1 MEYLLKSSAI
11 IILFYLCYKLFLQ
24 RETFFTSNRW
34 FLITGLFTAIA
45 IPFIVIPVYVE
56 YTPVAQN
63 FIAVGKIIETQQTE
77 QAFNYMQLLPLAY
90 SIGVVVLLLKF
101 GIELFSLFSLL
112 KKNSL
117 EKSGNHYY
125 IKISK
130 NIAPFSFFNYIVYN
144 PSHFNPEELK
154 HIINHEKVHSKQ
166 FHSID
171 IIITHLA
178 TILFWFNPFMWL
190 YKKALQQNLEFIAD
204 QEAQHVSSCE
214 KSYQMLL
221 VKASTNSNQLALA
234 NNFYT
239 SLIKKR
245 IVMLHKSKSNKL
257 RAWKYI
263 LILPAL
269 ALFLMSFNTKTVY
282 IEKVIPIETPIIDYA
297 TVEGL
302 DATEQPKIA
311 TTQKQTKAITTTAK
325 GTSTKKAA
333 TVKSKTAKSTTSIL
347 ADTEMFLIT
356 KDFTDADFD
365 NLKSKLESNGASV
378 KFKGIK
384 RNKSNEITAIKI
396 DIVYKNSNAN
406 YHVKGDE
413 PIADIKIVLD
423 EDGKSVA
430 IGHVENSLKNIHF
443 VSDDGK
449 VKFSQNNGNN
459 VVFIS
464 KDDDNVHADKKV
476 IVKQN
481 VKTTTNGKS
490 NTVIEIKTDDDN
502 VQVIE
507 LNEDTD
513 NEENV
518 FVVKKDKDNVW
529 VTKDVKTI
537 VLTDEDGKDVEIIA
551 SENGNNTFAYSKGN
565 PLFILDGKEISRK
578 EMTDIDPNTIKEV
591 EVLKGEKAVE
601 KYGDKAKD
609 GVIVII
615 TKKN

>member
-1 MEYLLKSSAI
+1 
-11 IILFYLCYKLFLQ
+11 
-24 RETFFTSNRW
+24 
-34 FLITGLFTAIA
+34 
-45 IPFIVIPVYVE
+45 
-56 YTPVAQN
+56 
-63 FIAVGKIIETQQTE
+63 
-77 QAFNYMQLLPLAY
+77 MQLLPLAY

-125 IKISK
+125 IKTSK
-130 NIAPFSFFNYIVYN
+130 SIAPFSFFNYIVYN

-178 TILFWFNPFMWL
+178 TILFWFNPFIWL

-282 IEKVIPIETPIIDYA
+282 IEKVIPIETPIVDYA
-297 TVEGL
+297 AVE
-302 DATEQPKIA
+302 DTNTIEQPKIA
-311 TTQKQTKAITTTAK
+311 TTQKQKKAITATVK
-325 GTSTKKAA
+325 GKSTKKAA

-347 ADTEMFLIT
+347 ADTEVFLIT

-365 NLKSKLESNGASV
+365 NLKSKLESKGATV

-384 RNKSNEITAIKI
+384 RNKNNEITAIKLF
-396 DIVYKNSNAN
+396 VNYKNSSTN
-406 YHVKGDE
+406 YTIKGDE
-413 PIADIKIVLD
+413 PIADIKIALD
-423 EDGKSVA
+423 ENGNNVA
-430 IGHVENSLKNIHF
+430 IGHTENTVKSIYF
-443 VSDDGK
+443 TSDDGNETT
-449 VKFSQNNGNN
+449 SQSSGKN
-459 VVFIS
+459 VIIIS
-464 KDDDNVHADKKV
+464 KDLDEDDKNITTKT
-476 IVKQN
+476 IVKN
-481 VKTTTNGKS
+481 NSVVELKTN
-490 NTVIEIKTDDDN
+490 DDN
-502 VQVIE
+502 VQFIK
-507 LNEDTD
+507 LDKNIN
-513 NEENV
+513 NEENIIIA
-518 FVVKKDKDNVW
+518 KKIKDSILVEN
-529 VTKDVKTI
+529 DVKTI
-537 VLTDEDGKDVEIIA
+537 VFTDEDGKDVEIIA
-551 SENGNNTFAYSKGN
+551 SENDNNNSIIYRNSKN
-565 PLFILDGKEISRK
+565 KTPLFILDGKEISRK
-578 EMTDIDPNTIKEV
+578 EMTDINPEAIHEI

>member
-34 FLITGLFTAIA
+34 FLITGLFTAIT

-56 YTPVAQN
+56 YTPVTQN

-117 EKSGNHYY
+117 EKIENHYY
-125 IKISK
+125 IKTSK
-130 NIAPFSFFNYIVYN
+130 SIAPFSFFNYIVYN

-396 DIVYKNSNAN
+396 DIEYKNSNAN

-464 KDDDNVHADKKV
+464 KDDDNVHVDKKV

-551 SENGNNTFAYSKGN
+551 SENGNNSFAYSNGN

-578 EMTDIDPNTIKEV
+578 ELKDIDPKTIKEV

-609 GVIVII
+609 GVVIII

>member
-1 MEYLLKSSAI
+1 MEYLLKSSVI

-56 YTPVAQN
+56 YTPVNQN
-63 FIAVGKIIETQQTE
+63 FIAVGKIVETQQAE

-190 YKKALQQNLEFIAD
+190 YKNALQQNLEFIAD

-282 IEKVIPIETPIIDYA
+282 IEKVIPIETPIIDYSA
-297 TVEGL
+297 VKDL
-302 DATEQPKIA
+302 SLIEQPKIA

-396 DIVYKNSNAN
+396 DIEYKNSNAN

-413 PIADIKIVLD
+413 PIADIKIALD
-423 EDGKSVA
+423 EDGKSIA

-464 KDDDNVHADKKV
+464 KDDDNVHVDKKV

-518 FVVKKDKDNVW
+518 FVVKNDKDNVW

-551 SENGNNTFAYSKGN
+551 SENGNNSFAYSKGN

-609 GVIVII
+609 GVVIII